1 MAKETYTVAV
11 DIKVRVKVET
21 LASSIEE
28 AYENVQDDYENS
40 QIWEFLENYNT
51 EVTDFE
57 ME

>member
-1 MAKETYTVAV
+1 MVKETYTVAV
-11 DIKVRVKVET
+11 DIKARVKVET

-51 EVTDFE
+51 EVTGFE

>member
-21 LASSIEE
+21 LASNIEE
-28 AYENVQDDYENS
+28 AYANVQDDYENS